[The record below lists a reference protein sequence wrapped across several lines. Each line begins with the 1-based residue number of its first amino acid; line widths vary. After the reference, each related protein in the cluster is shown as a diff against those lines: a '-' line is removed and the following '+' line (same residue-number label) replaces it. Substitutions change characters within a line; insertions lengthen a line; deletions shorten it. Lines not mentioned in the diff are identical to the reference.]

1 MGKCLYYAFEWKGLN
16 MKSNLEEILSLM
28 SEGLGSDEIAKKLGI
43 SKHTVKAYMS
53 VIAKKEKNEQK

>member
-1 MGKCLYYAFEWKGLN
+1 